1 MSLVPGPS
9 GGQASLVGEK
19 TGINVAG
26 NAHKGEESDNTLVPR
41 SLGDLVSVQIVPGT
55 FLCFFFLWEWDTR

>member
-1 MSLVPGPS
+1 M
-9 GGQASLVGEK
+9 VGEK

-26 NAHKGEESDNTLVPR
+26 NAHKWEESDNTLVPR

>member
-1 MSLVPGPS
+1 M
-9 GGQASLVGEK
+9 VGEK